1 MKHFF
6 TILLAG
12 LLTVPAS
19 GCAITPASAAA
30 AKAERAASQS
40 ENADQLVTQYEQAI
54 QATEQSIAA
63 LSEAITP
70 LPVQAQ
76 PVSQDQKEQCGT
88 YSSQLNAIDQTINTY
103 SKELEEKYSNR
114 ALTEEGYDSLSFQL
128 SQLKARAEKL
138 RDTLCVVYGISS
150 PSNIS
155 SSQAK

>member
-30 AKAERAASQS
+30 KAERAAAQA
-40 ENADQLVTQYEQAI
+40 ETTDQLVTQYEQAI
-54 QATEQSIAA
+54 QTTEQSIAA

-76 PVSQDQKEQCGT
+76 PVSHDQKEQCGT
-88 YSSQLNAIDQTINTY
+88 YSEQLNEIDRTINSY
-103 SKELEEKYSNR
+103 SKDLEEKYGDH
-114 ALTEEGYDSLSFQL
+114 ALTAQGYDSLSFQL

-138 RDTLCVVYGISS
+138 RDTLCVVYGVSS
-150 PSNIS
+150 PSNAAS
-155 SSQAK
+155 NQPK